1 MNVMIVDD
9 SPAMRAFIRRVLRLS
24 SLEDGT
30 CLEAADGEEALQL
43 LAANWLDVVL
53 TDIHMPR
60 MDGEELLRRMLA
72 HEVWKLIPVVV
83 LSADQ
88 TRERTRRMLEMGA
101 KGYLSKPF
109 TPEKLQRE
117 LERSLGI
124 HRASY

>member
-24 SLEDGT
+24 SLEAGT

>member
-9 SPAMRAFIRRVLRLS
+9 SPAMRAFIRRVLQLS
-24 SLEDGT
+24 SLDAAV

-43 LAANWLDVVL
+43 LSANWLDVVL

-124 HRASY
+124 HRALY